1 MTTNPD
7 RLGSAPF
14 AKSYATSAVLGADV
28 DLVADGG
35 GPCRGIRVGVA
46 GNLVVTCARGAASV
60 TIYNVAV
67 GELIAIQATA
77 LVASGSTAEKIT
89 VFW

>member
-7 RLGSAPF
+7 RLGSSPF
-14 AKSYATSAVLGADV
+14 WKSYATSAVLGADV
-28 DLVADGG
+28 NLNTDGG

-46 GNLVVTCARGAASV
+46 GNLAVTRSRDGS
-60 TIYNVAV
+60 TEIIYNVAV